1 MPERIKLHR
10 GGQLIRTPWEQD
22 SENPE
27 EFTTEDVSSQAALYL
42 LEPVALDVDLRL
54 IDVFALLRKDETLQ
68 YIFSR
73 DLAREFIAAAFK
85 LEAAPYPAPY
95 NPEGLEYL
103 VLYNQWA
110 RDTTS
115 NVLRGADRLEFSGMG
130 FVLKEDNN
138 AYGPGQGAAGS
149 RLRYSVSL
157 RPVKELLN
165 LPLRYLP
172 EVIIHEDNEGSDAY
186 WEELDKVTVEAPTL
200 GLVIQSIFS
209 ELSEA
214 GTPGDVREKY
224 DEVMGLAAEAKS
236 LQDGQTEPSLRGK

>member
-1 MPERIKLHR
+1 MPERLRLHR

-22 SENPE
+22 SENPD
-27 EFTTEDVSSQAALYL
+27 EFITEDVSEQATLYL
-42 LEPVALDVDLRL
+42 FEPVSFDEDLRL
-54 IDVFALLRKDETLQ
+54 IDVFALLRKDDTLQ

-73 DLAREFIAAAFK
+73 DLAREFIAAAFR

-103 VLYNQWA
+103 VLYHQWA
-110 RDTTS
+110 LDTSS
-115 NVLRGADRLEFSGMG
+115 NVLRGADRLEFSGMS
-130 FVLKEDNN
+130 FVLREDNN
-138 AYGPGQGAAGS
+138 AYAPDQGNAGT

-172 EVIIHEDNEGSDAY
+172 EVTVHEDNVESDAY
-186 WEELDKVTVEAPTL
+186 WKELDKVTVEAPTL

-214 GTPGDVREKY
+214 GTPDDAREKY
-224 DEVMGLAAEAKS
+224 DEVMGLAAEARDP
-236 LQDGQTEPSLRGK
+236 QD